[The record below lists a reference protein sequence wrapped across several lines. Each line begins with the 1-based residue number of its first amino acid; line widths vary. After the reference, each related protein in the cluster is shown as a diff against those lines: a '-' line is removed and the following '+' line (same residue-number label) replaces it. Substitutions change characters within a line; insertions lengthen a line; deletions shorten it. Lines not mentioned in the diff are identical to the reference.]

1 MDPYRAL
8 GVSPDATKEDIVQAY
23 KSIVDQYNL
32 DKYANTPL
40 QPLAEEKLSD
50 ANEAYEILIN
60 GNVYKEVR
68 DLLNERNYIGAETKL
83 NLLYN
88 PGDAEWNFLHGF
100 VMIQK
105 GWYDVGINEIN
116 TAYRM
121 NPDNPEYV
129 QTIYKLRQQAQAYK
143 SRYNNANAAAAN
155 NGGNNMCGGGG
166 APGASGGM
174 C

>member
-8 GVSPDATKEDIVQAY
+8 GVTPDATKEDILRAY
-23 KSIVDQYNL
+23 KNIVNEYSL

-40 QPLAEEKLSD
+40 QPLAEEKLTD

-68 DLLNERNYIGAETKL
+68 NLLEQRNYIDAETKL
-83 NLLYN
+83 NLIHN

-100 VMIQK
+100 VLLQK
-105 GWYDVGINEIN
+105 GWYDAGITEIN

-129 QTIYKLRQQAQAYK
+129 ETICKLRRQAEAYK
-143 SRYNNANAAAAN
+143 ARYNKTNAQYNNNAGNMCNGSPA
-155 NGGNNMCGGGG
+155 GGN
-166 APGASGGM
+166 GGM